1 VAAKKPTDDM
11 PDFLTLMFKLIATR
25 MEDGI
30 KKTMREIENDLKH
43 ITPDFKRLYKYD
55 IDPK

>member
-1 VAAKKPTDDM
+1 M